1 MKIKT
6 LLLGTLLVSNVF
18 AFEVS
23 ELPNITAR
31 ETPDTREWM
40 EAMRRWFPRTC
51 LCVALTERFQDRYP
65 GADRI
70 NASLVSRHLP

>member
-31 ETPDTREWM
+31 ETPDISQNE
-40 EAMRRWFPRTC
+40 
-51 LCVALTERFQDRYP
+51 
-65 GADRI
+65 I
-70 NASLVSRHLP
+70 